1 MGVVRETVGGMGFG
15 LPHGWGVIIDTEGS
29 LKVGRGEDNC
39 ECLSEEIKKEKQ
51 EIMFTI
57 HSATSQ
63 TLSHSIPHT
72 F

>member
-57 HSATSQ
+57 HSPTY
-63 TLSHSIPHT
+63 TSHSIPHT